1 MDLEVLETQWLWSQ
15 EVAEDQIGTP
25 EGGGG
30 QRIPLLMFAC
40 LHFRQ
45 IKKQKKE
52 NGDYD
57 GALTVL
63 NFARGVGERLE
74 GHQGRGIW
82 LHLRRHQ
89 VVRTLQQHGL
99 KR

>member
-1 MDLEVLETQWLWSQ
+1 MVSR
-15 EVAEDQIGTP
+15 
-25 EGGGG
+25 GGGG
-30 QRIPLLMFAC
+30 PNRDSGGGSGAEDTPSDVCIFASD
-40 LHFRQ
+40 
-45 IKKQKKE
+45 KETKKE

-74 GHQGRGIW
+74 RHQRLGVW
-82 LHLRRHQ
+82 LHLCRHQ